1 MKIQGV
7 VREGSYKCPCCTG
20 TFDLNLWNYHHRG
33 DLSCILSDFVVG
45 YETIETWLQKTD
57 RPKQNLAS
65 REPTPTPSNKTKGPH
80 QALQGTFL
88 FLPQSH
94 TFSAILNICVN
105 SLNPR
110 TCSPFG
116 GQLKLPRK

>member
-45 YETIETWLQKTD
+45 YETIETWLAEN
-57 RPKQNLAS
+57 R
-65 REPTPTPSNKTKGPH
+65 
-80 QALQGTFL
+80 QAQTESGFTRAYADAVE
-88 FLPQSH
+88 QD
-94 TFSAILNICVN
+94 
-105 SLNPR
+105 
-110 TCSPFG
+110 
-116 GQLKLPRK
+116 